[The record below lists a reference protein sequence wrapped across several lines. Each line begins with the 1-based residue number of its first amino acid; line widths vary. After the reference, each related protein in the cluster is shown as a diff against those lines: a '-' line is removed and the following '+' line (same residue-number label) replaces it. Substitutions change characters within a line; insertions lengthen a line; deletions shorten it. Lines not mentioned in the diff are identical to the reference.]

1 MRTRGL
7 YNGWGCMWDGH
18 PCAYEMQLVMAR
30 WQWGHRG
37 HDNTGDGDNTLAVMV
52 AVGTPW
58 P

>member
-1 MRTRGL
+1 MVGAARGM
-7 YNGWGCMWDGH
+7 GIH
-18 PCAYEMQLVMAR
+18 VPEMQLVMAR

-37 HDNTGDGDNTLAVMV
+37 HNTGDENTLAVMV